1 MLWFWTVQNR
11 YKMGLAAI
19 GQNRVRFGFLET
31 GQSFAGV
38 EQCRPRPCVLRIPQP
53 SPISRYE
60 RLARAGASPTRSGPE
75 GSSRNETRLGRVQPL
90 TLIPIRPVCRLP
102 LWHSVA
108 GHAFLMTDDLTDLG
122 WSPWFAGQIAAD
134 EGDLI
139 PLRVAE
145 VHRTRMHAIGADGPV
160 DIVVPHVG
168 FGPCAVGDW
177 LLVNAAF
184 TVQRLLERAS
194 LLDRLTAA
202 RDGTGAAVQLIAA
215 NVDTLFIVTSCNADF
230 NVARLERYLSL
241 AAGAGAT
248 PVVILTKAD
257 GVDAPESYRQQALDL
272 QRGLVVLALDA
283 RDGRV
288 VAALAP
294 WCRPGQTI
302 ALVGSSGVG
311 KSTLTQTLTGTDV
324 ATGAI
329 RESDAR
335 GRHTTTYRALRPLTR
350 GGWIID
356 TPGMRSLQPGAADGI
371 DIVFEEITDLVGQCK
386 FRDCSHMHEPG
397 CAVQAAIADGRLD
410 ADRLTRWRKL
420 KREDGAASLAKSQA
434 HQRRFA
440 GGGTGKK
447 KR

>member
-1 MLWFWTVQNR
+1 
-11 YKMGLAAI
+11 
-19 GQNRVRFGFLET
+19 
-31 GQSFAGV
+31 
-38 EQCRPRPCVLRIPQP
+38 
-53 SPISRYE
+53 
-60 RLARAGASPTRSGPE
+60 
-75 GSSRNETRLGRVQPL
+75 
-90 TLIPIRPVCRLP
+90 
-102 LWHSVA
+102 
-108 GHAFLMTDDLTDLG
+108 MTDELAGLG
-122 WSPWFAGQIAAD
+122 WSAWFADQITGD
-134 EGDLI
+134 EADLI

-145 VHRTRMHAIGADGPV
+145 VHRTRMHAFGADGPV
-160 DIVVPHVG
+160 DVVMPNKG
-168 FGPCAVGDW
+168 FAPCAVGDW
-177 LLVNAAF
+177 LLVNDAF
-184 TVQRLLERAS
+184 TVQRLLDRAS

-230 NVARLERYLSL
+230 IVARLERYLSL

-257 GVDAPESYRQQALDL
+257 GVDAPETFRQQAMAL
-272 QRGLVVLALDA
+272 QRGLTVLALDA
-283 RDGRV
+283 RDGAV
-288 VAALAP
+288 VADLAP
-294 WCRPGQTI
+294 WCKPGKTI

-335 GRHTTTYRALRPLTR
+335 GRHTTTYRALRPLAQ

-371 DIVFEEITDLVGQCK
+371 DIVFEEITDLVAQCK
-386 FRDCSHMHEPG
+386 FRDCSHAHEPG
-397 CAVQAAIADGRLD
+397 CAVQAAITAGRLD

-420 KREDGAASLAKSQA
+420 KREDEAATLAKSQA
-434 HQRRFA
+434 HQRRF
-440 GGGTGKK
+440 GGGGPGKK

>member
-1 MLWFWTVQNR
+1 
-11 YKMGLAAI
+11 
-19 GQNRVRFGFLET
+19 
-31 GQSFAGV
+31 
-38 EQCRPRPCVLRIPQP
+38 
-53 SPISRYE
+53 
-60 RLARAGASPTRSGPE
+60 
-75 GSSRNETRLGRVQPL
+75 
-90 TLIPIRPVCRLP
+90 
-102 LWHSVA
+102 
-108 GHAFLMTDDLTDLG
+108 MTDDLAQLG
-122 WSPWFAGQIAAD
+122 WSPWFAGQMTDDDDA
-134 EGDLI
+134 GLI

-145 VHRTRMHAIGADGPV
+145 VHRTRMHAFGLHGPV

-168 FGPCAVGDW
+168 FPPCAVGDW
-177 LLVNAAF
+177 VLVNDAF

-257 GVDAPESYRQQALDL
+257 GVDAPETYRQQALEL
-272 QRGLVVLALDA
+272 QRGLTVLALDA
-283 RDGRV
+283 RDPG
-288 VAALAP
+288 AAAELAS
-294 WCRPGQTI
+294 WCKPGQTI

-311 KSTLTQTLTGTDV
+311 KSTLTQTLTGRDV

-335 GRHTTTYRALRPLTR
+335 GRHTTTHRALCPLAA

-371 DIVFEEITDLVGQCK
+371 DIVFEEITDLVAQCK
-386 FRDCSHMHEPG
+386 FRDCAHEREPG
-397 CAVQAAIADGRLD
+397 CAVQAAIVAGRLE

-420 KREDGAASLAKSQA
+420 KREDQAATLAKSQA
-434 HQRRFA
+434 HQRRFST
-440 GGGTGKK
+440 GGGGKK
-447 KR
+447 KKR